1 MPSQTQRGAHRSPG
15 SCSQY
20 LDKSND
26 RISCHEVFTIL
37 SGDPQL
43 QLSTSLLES
52 HGANCELEFRSQL
65 RGRKLEILLKK
76 LVSFSVYFIEIIAD
90 ISFMTYTTITIKKL
104 HQCVEDKSTKSITK
118 A

>member
-1 MPSQTQRGAHRSPG
+1 MLSQTQRGAHRSPG

-65 RGRKLEILLKK
+65 SGRKLEILLKETCYF
-76 LVSFSVYFIEIIAD
+76 FSVIYGNYGRYLIHD
-90 ISFMTYTTITIKKL
+90 IYGNSYKKTA
-104 HQCVEDKSTKSITK
+104 S
-118 A
+118 